1 MGWFLCKNNQ
11 NNADSM
17 GSWVAKYQMLRNIHP
32 TVVHSCAPK
41 PLQLILMQLPLQALC
56 LTYHTA
62 TQELERVQRVK
73 GSNDT
78 RDLQG
83 ALLV

>member
-1 MGWFLCKNNQ
+1 
-11 NNADSM
+11 M
-17 GSWVAKYQMLRNIHP
+17 GSWVAKYQILRNIHP

-62 TQELERVQRVK
+62 GPKNWRECK
-73 GSNDT
+73 GSKGQTIQETFKENFWFKVS
-78 RDLQG
+78 RMF
-83 ALLV
+83 